1 MGHCYATLFSFLLTC
16 KAYLISFLASLT
28 PGISFPSAQAHPICL
43 LSFLSSD
50 AHDKLVTRHE
60 CQIHQFLNF
69 IFLIVAVDYK
79 HYFMD
84 LFSFFSSHANCCIT
98 KCQTLSFTRLILSCF
113 FFWFSKYWG
122 MLFWLKIP
130 LMS

>member
-1 MGHCYATLFSFLLTC
+1 MGHRYATLFSFLLTC

-28 PGISFPSAQAHPICL
+28 PGISFPSAAHPICL

-84 LFSFFSSHANCCIT
+84 LFSFLFI
-98 KCQTLSFTRLILSCF
+98 SCKLLYYKMPNLVF
-113 FFWFSKYWG
+113 YSVDTV
-122 MLFWLKIP
+122 MLFFGFQNIGECYFGLKFH
-130 LMS
+130 

>member
-1 MGHCYATLFSFLLTC
+1 MGHRYATLFSFLLTC

-84 LFSFFSSHANCCIT
+84 LFSFLFI
-98 KCQTLSFTRLILSCF
+98 SCKLLYYKMPNLVF
-113 FFWFSKYWG
+113 YSVDTV
-122 MLFWLKIP
+122 MLFFGFQNIGECYFGLKFH
-130 LMS
+130 